1 MTTNQNDAAY
11 GRNLDGTRGD
21 VLERLQQIL
30 DSTPIYSHVTRPLSR
45 TLVRAVAGEISRLR
59 AENARLLAQLNNGDQ
74 PL

>member
-1 MTTNQNDAAY
+1 MNDQSAAAY
-11 GRNLDGTRGD
+11 GRNLDGTPGD

-45 TLVRAVAGEISRLR
+45 TLVRAVASEISRLR
-59 AENARLLAQLNNGDQ
+59 AENARLMAQLNGDN